1 MRPEVKDALRQ
12 VDWLRVM
19 HRLTTLARSLRG
31 DAADL
36 EADHH
41 AERSRAGN
49 VRRTFEAAARESM
62 NCRAPS
68 ACACPLCGEENQP

>member
-1 MRPEVKDALRQ
+1 MNPVFKEAMRN
-12 VDWLRVM
+12 VDWLRVA
-19 HRLTTLARSLRG
+19 HRLSTLARSLRG

-36 EADHH
+36 EADHN

-49 VRRTFEAAARESM
+49 VRRSFEAAARESM

-68 ACACPLCGEENQP
+68 ACACPMCGEENQP